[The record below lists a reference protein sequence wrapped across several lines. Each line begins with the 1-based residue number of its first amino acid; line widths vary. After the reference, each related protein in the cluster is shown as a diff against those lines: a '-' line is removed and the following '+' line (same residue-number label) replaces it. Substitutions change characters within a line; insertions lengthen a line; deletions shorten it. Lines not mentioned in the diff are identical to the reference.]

1 MINFD
6 DVVIEET
13 KEHDTNW
20 PDISDHLYK
29 ILIVGGSGS
38 GKNFIV

>member
-6 DVVIEET
+6 DVVKEET

-20 PDISDHLYK
+20 PDISDHLCK